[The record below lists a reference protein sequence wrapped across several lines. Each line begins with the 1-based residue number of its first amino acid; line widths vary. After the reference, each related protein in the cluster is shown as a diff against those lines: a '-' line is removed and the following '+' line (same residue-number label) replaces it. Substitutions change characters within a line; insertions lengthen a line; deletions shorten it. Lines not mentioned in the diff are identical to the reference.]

1 MPKIEKPV
9 SLGMNIFLLR
19 ANSTVD
25 KKFLYSIVK
34 WQEYKLKALSSGT
47 STKTITKDD
56 VRGFKVN
63 LPSKQE
69 QEKIASFLTSVDIKI
84 EQLTKKEEL
93 LLQYKKCVMQK
104 IFNREIRFKADD
116 GSEFCDWEEKKLV
129 DIFIGKKG
137 KGLSK
142 GDIIDTGQ
150 NKCILYGELYTK
162 YQEIIR
168 DVISYTNS
176 NDGIKSISGDLL
188 IPCSTTTTGID
199 LANATAL
206 FEDNVLLGGDISILR
221 FKKEGNSSFFA
232 YYLTHHKKNDLAKF
246 GQGSTIIHM
255 YFEHFKTMKVKVPKS
270 VEEQTKIANF
280 LSSIDSK
287 IEQVQKQL
295 SSTKEFKKAL
305 LQEMFI

>member
-1 MPKIEKPV
+1 MTIQ
-9 SLGMNIFLLR
+9 SLSDINNSFDAGRFHVQRFTKNAGTAHAKVWADPSYASGQPPYDARVGTAATFTPAIAQKNDAIYFPSIAAGMERYLVEAQVWTNQNTYNGPINMQFFDLLGYYPLIDGDSNDIQDCTNDLTLPR
-19 ANSTVD
+19 
-25 KKFLYSIVK
+25 YSDGVGVHMVMVNHIAP
-34 WQEYKLKALSSGT
+34 ALQNG
-47 STKTITKDD
+47 
-56 VRGFKVN
+56 
-63 LPSKQE
+63 
-69 QEKIASFLTSVDIKI
+69 LT
-84 EQLTKKEEL
+84 
-93 LLQYKKCVMQK
+93 
-104 IFNREIRFKADD
+104 
-116 GSEFCDWEEKKLV
+116 
-129 DIFIGKKG
+129 
-137 KGLSK
+137 
-142 GDIIDTGQ
+142 
-150 NKCILYGELYTK
+150 
-162 YQEIIR
+162 
-168 DVISYTNS
+168 VISYTNS